1 MENPLNLR
9 HIRLTTRIIGAGLI
23 PSMQV
28 ACRLADHHG
37 YKINASPD
45 DVHTYVELPDLGID
59 VHTIR
64 HQTQVRTD
72 LTLGSPA
79 EAFTNTAWLI
89 DRARLLS
96 GPPIMLAQDI
106 SMGGVTQDDPAMRN
120 EHPFDSGLSA
130 VIITLENEVDDQTP
144 FEEAP
149 YTKREAFIFKSE
161 MEREIYMGLNWQ
173 NMDKAMRCGEMEY
186 VAEAVLRIR
195 SGMPTGYYLTELYQ
209 EIAQQARART
219 LQPLHTAK
227 MEEHLTAPDTA

>member
-1 MENPLNLR
+1 MENPPNLR

-23 PSMQV
+23 PSVQV

-59 VHTIR
+59 VQTIR

-72 LTLGSPA
+72 LTLGSPQ
-79 EAFTNTAWLI
+79 EAFANTAWLI
-89 DRARLLS
+89 DRAFAVSRL
-96 GPPIMLAQDI
+96 PIMLPQEI
-106 SMGGVTQDDPAMRN
+106 SLGGVTQDDPAMRN

-149 YTKREAFIFKSE
+149 YTK
-161 MEREIYMGLNWQ
+161 
-173 NMDKAMRCGEMEY
+173 
-186 VAEAVLRIR
+186 
-195 SGMPTGYYLTELYQ
+195 
-209 EIAQQARART
+209 
-219 LQPLHTAK
+219 
-227 MEEHLTAPDTA
+227 